1 MQKHSGIIFEGQDPF
16 MKKVLF
22 ALAVVLFATVAQ
34 AQKPEGLFI
43 NSKAPEFKLKDQS
56 GVEVSLKELRKK
68 GPVVLLF
75 YRGNWCPFCN
85 RQLKALQDSLGLI
98 YTKGAQVVAIT
109 PEAKEGVDSTVSKTG
124 AVFPILYDEDMK
136 VASAYEVAFKVDDR
150 TVNRYKMAGIDLQKT
165 NAQKT
170 AMLPIP
176 AVYII
181 NKEGSVTFRY
191 FDENYRNR
199 ISVKEIVK
207 NIK

>member
-1 MQKHSGIIFEGQDPF
+1 
-16 MKKVLF
+16 
-22 ALAVVLFATVAQ
+22 
-34 AQKPEGLFI
+34 
-43 NSKAPEFKLKDQS
+43 
-56 GVEVSLKELRKK
+56 
-68 GPVVLLF
+68 
-75 YRGNWCPFCN
+75 
-85 RQLKALQDSLGLI
+85 LKALQDSLGLI

-124 AVFPILYDEDMK
+124 AVFPLLYDEDMK

>member
-1 MQKHSGIIFEGQDPF
+1 
-16 MKKVLF
+16 MKKVFFSLF
-22 ALAVVLFATVAQ
+22 TVLFVLLSQ

-85 RQLKALQDSLGLI
+85 RQLKGLQDSLSLI
-98 YTKGAQVVAIT
+98 SAKGAQVVAIT
-109 PEAKEGVDSTVSKTG
+109 PEGREGIDSTISKTG
-124 AVFPILYDEDMK
+124 AIFPILYDEDMK
-136 VASAYEVAFKVDDR
+136 VASAYQVAFPVEER
-150 TVNRYKMAGIDLQKT
+150 TVSRYKMAGIDLQKT
-165 NAQKT
+165 NGQKT

-181 NKEGSVTFRY
+181 NKEGSVTYRY

>member
-1 MQKHSGIIFEGQDPF
+1 

-22 ALAVVLFATVAQ
+22 FFFAFLLVIAAQ

-43 NSKAPEFKLKDQS
+43 NSKAPDFKLKDQS
-56 GVEVSLKELRKK
+56 GVEVALKDLRKK

-85 RQLKALQDSLGLI
+85 RHLKALQDSLSLI
-98 YTKGAQVVAIT
+98 TAKGAQVVAIT
-109 PEAKEGVDSTVSKTG
+109 PEQKGGIDSTISKTG

-136 VASAYEVAFKVDDR
+136 IASAYQVAFNVDDK
-150 TVNRYKMAGIDLQKT
+150 TVNRYKMAGIDLLNTNGQK
-165 NAQKT
+165 K

-181 NKEGSVTFRY
+181 NKEGTVTYRF

-199 ISVKEIVK
+199 MPVSEIVK

>member
-1 MQKHSGIIFEGQDPF
+1 
-16 MKKVLF
+16 MKNVFFLFFAVLF
-22 ALAVVLFATVAQ
+22 VTLAQ

-56 GVEVSLKELRKK
+56 GIEVALKDLRKK

-85 RQLKALQDSLGLI
+85 RQLKALQDSVALI
-98 YTKGAQVVAIT
+98 QAKGAQVVAIT
-109 PEAKEGVDSTVSKTG
+109 PEMQEGIDSTIRKTG
-124 AVFPILYDEDMK
+124 AVFPILYDEGMK
-136 VASAYEVAFKVDDR
+136 TAAEYQVAFKVDDR
-150 TVNRYKMAGIDLQKT
+150 TISRYKMAGIDLLKT
-165 NAQKT
+165 NGQKT
-170 AMLPIP
+170 AVLPVP

-181 NKEGSVTFRY
+181 NKEGSVTYRY

-199 ISVKEIVK
+199 ISVSEIVK

>member
-1 MQKHSGIIFEGQDPF
+1 

-22 ALAVVLFATVAQ
+22 VFAVLFFALVVQ

-109 PEAKEGVDSTVSKTG
+109 PEAKEGIDTTVSKTG

-136 VASAYEVAFKVDDR
+136 VAAAYEVAFKVDDR
-150 TVNRYKMAGIDLQKT
+150 TVNRYKMAGIDLQKV
-165 NAQKT
+165 NVQKT

-199 ISVKEIVK
+199 LTVKEIVK

>member
-1 MQKHSGIIFEGQDPF
+1 
-16 MKKVLF
+16 MKKAFVSLF
-22 ALAVVLFATVAQ
+22 AALFVLAAQ

-56 GVEVSLKELRKK
+56 GIDVSLKELRRK

-85 RQLKALQDSLGLI
+85 RELKAFQDSLEQI
-98 YTKGAQVVAIT
+98 QAKGAQVVAIT
-109 PEAKEGVDSTVSKTG
+109 PETREGIDSTIRKTG
-124 AVFPILYDEDMK
+124 AVFPLLYDENLK
-136 VASAYEVAFKVDDR
+136 VATEYQVVYNLDDK
-150 TVNRYKMAGIDLQKT
+150 TVSRYKVGGIDLLKT
-165 NAQKT
+165 NNQKV

-181 NKEGSVTFRY
+181 NKEGTVTYRY

-199 ISVKEIVK
+199 VSVKEILK

>member
-1 MQKHSGIIFEGQDPF
+1 
-16 MKKVLF
+16 MKKILF
-22 ALAVVLFATVAQ
+22 FVCAFLFVITAQ

-56 GVEVSLKELRKK
+56 GVEVALKELRKK

-85 RQLKALQDSLGLI
+85 RQLKALQDSLSLI
-98 YTKGAQVVAIT
+98 YDKGAQVVAIT
-109 PEAKEGVDSTVSKTG
+109 PEKGEGIDSTISKTG
-124 AVFPILYDEDMK
+124 AAFPVLYDENMK
-136 VASAYEVAFKVDDR
+136 IASAYQVAFKVDDK
-150 TVNRYKMAGIDLQKT
+150 TVNRYKMAGIDLLQ
-165 NAQKT
+165 NNDQKT

-181 NKEGSVTFRY
+181 NKEGTITYRF

-199 ISVKEIVK
+199 LPVSAILK

>member
-1 MQKHSGIIFEGQDPF
+1 
-16 MKKVLF
+16 MKKILF
-22 ALAVVLFATVAQ
+22 GLAAFLSVTVAQ

-56 GVEVSLKELRKK
+56 GIEVALKDLRKK

-85 RQLKALQDSLGLI
+85 RQLRALQDSLTLI
-98 YTKGAQVVAIT
+98 YDKGAQVVAIT
-109 PEAKEGVDSTVSKTG
+109 PEKGEGIDSTISKTG

-136 VASAYEVAFKVDDR
+136 TAAAYEVAFGVDDK
-150 TVNRYKMAGIDLQKT
+150 TVSRYKMAGIDLLKT
-165 NAQKT
+165 NAQKN
-170 AMLPIP
+170 AVLPVP

-181 NKEGSVTFRY
+181 NKEGTVTYRF
-191 FDENYRNR
+191 FDDNYRNR
-199 ISVKEIVK
+199 VPVSVILK